1 MLEYQNIKI
10 YLQKPVFQILSE
22 EVFVITKVQN
32 TVPWTYVISD
42 LKSEEI
48 VGIFCEKE
56 LQKTNRKEFIFEKI
70 IRRKGGKLYVKWKGY
85 DNSINSAIKNKWYCY
100 IKICYLPIYSYS
112 KNKMEVEL
120 DLSKSKSAL
129 KIGEDT
135 SQFAKEAWFS

>member
-10 YLQKPVFQILSE
+10 YLQKPMFQILSE

-56 LQKTNRKEFIFEKI
+56 LQKTNRKEFIFKKI

-85 DNSINSAIKNKWYCY
+85 DNSINSAIKNK
-100 IKICYLPIYSYS
+100 
-112 KNKMEVEL
+112 
-120 DLSKSKSAL
+120 
-129 KIGEDT
+129 
-135 SQFAKEAWFS
+135 

>member
-10 YLQKPVFQILSE
+10 YLQKPMFQILSV

-48 VGIFCEKE
+48 VGIFYEKE

-70 IRRKGGKLYVKWKGY
+70 RRRKGGKLYVKWKGY
-85 DNSINSAIKNKWYCY
+85 DNSINSAIKNK
-100 IKICYLPIYSYS
+100 
-112 KNKMEVEL
+112 
-120 DLSKSKSAL
+120 
-129 KIGEDT
+129 
-135 SQFAKEAWFS
+135 